1 MSDDRSN
8 VVSMPRPL
16 SEILADEE
24 RTVSNFYEVVN
35 DRGKV
40 TKKAFRD
47 IPEIWRKIQAVT
59 DGKLHRV
66 GTTPFF
72 VQPTGEVLRFR
83 QASALFAF
91 LYGRGA
97 IVNWSDSTPGAIS
110 KTEMHAYC
118 GQLAKQYE
126 LITSLPHY
134 PKLPECFYAV
144 DIEPEQ
150 NGSLD
155 TLINMLHFATDAD
168 RQLLKALFMT
178 PFWGGG
184 GGQRPSFII
193 DGLENDAE
201 ENRGIGKTTI
211 TKFLATLCGEAV
223 DVSSKTDGE
232 DVKKRILTS
241 HDSRLVRM
249 DNIKAGT
256 LSSEVL
262 ESLITA
268 DRISGH
274 KMYEGHGSMPN
285 WFTYVLTFNGA
296 VLSRDMSQRS
306 MIIRLKRPEKYNP
319 AWESSVTA
327 YIQENRYRLIA
338 DIGYE
343 LMRDMPTS
351 TAQTRFA
358 RWECAV
364 LAKASSDMPT
374 VLAAI
379 AKEQRE
385 TNSDNQLAD
394 SIREIMVS
402 NISKFYRPDNVD
414 GRPIYFNPDTDAV
427 AIKRSEIFKWITPL
441 FQKGI
446 TPKMIGKR
454 FEAAKISEF
463 YFETKMYLGDH
474 YLIWRGGV
482 PNRTDL
488 PASVW
493 RVDHQAN
500 NKIAVTVW
508 KLRST
513 DAFGGNVVHQGSS
526 DTIT

>member
-1 MSDDRSN
+1 
-8 VVSMPRPL
+8 MPRPL
-16 SEILADEE
+16 SEILVDEE
-24 RTVSNFYEVVN
+24 RTVRNFDTVVS
-35 DRGKV
+35 DKGKV
-40 TKKAFRD
+40 TKKPFRD
-47 IPEIWRKIQAVT
+47 IPEIWRKIQTIT

-66 GTTPFF
+66 GSTPFF
-72 VQPTGEVLRFR
+72 VQPSGEVIKFH
-83 QASALFAF
+83 QASKLFAF
-91 LYGRGA
+91 LYERGA

-110 KTEMHAYC
+110 KTEMHNYC
-118 GQLAKQYE
+118 GIVAKQYE

-134 PKLPECFYAV
+134 PKLPECFYAK
-144 DIEPEQ
+144 DIPPEQ
-150 NGSLD
+150 NGTLD
-155 TLINMLHFATDAD
+155 TLVNMLYFATDAD

-211 TKFLATLCGEAV
+211 TKFLATLCGESV
-223 DVSSKTDGE
+223 DVSSRTDGE
-232 DVKKRILTS
+232 DIKKRILTS
-241 HDSRLVRM
+241 NDSRLVRM

-306 MIIRLKRPEKYNP
+306 MIIRLKRPEKYDA
-319 AWESSVTA
+319 AWESNVTA

-343 LMRDMPTS
+343 LSREMAGTKS
-351 TAQTRFA
+351 QTRFA
-358 RWECAV
+358 HWERAV
-364 LAKASSDMPT
+364 LAKASNDLPT

-394 SIREIMVS
+394 EIREIMVS
-402 NISKFYRPDNVD
+402 NISKIWRASNTGSDRVD
-414 GRPIYFNPDTDAV
+414 LNPDTDVV
-427 AIKRSEIFKWITPL
+427 AIKRSEVFKWLAPL
-441 FQKGI
+441 FPKD
-446 TPKMIGKR
+446 TSRKMIGKK
-454 FEAAKISEF
+454 FESAKVTEF
-463 YFETKMYLGDH
+463 YFKAPPYRGDY
-474 YLIWRGGV
+474 YLIWRGGA
-482 PNRTDL
+482 PNRTD
-488 PASVW
+488 PPTSAW
-493 RVDHQAN
+493 RVCHQAN
-500 NKIAVTVW
+500 NRIEVAEWEMRTLVQ
-508 KLRST
+508 
-513 DAFGGNVVHQGSS
+513 DMIHQDGF
-526 DTIT
+526 DTPSRKP